1 MIVQQP
7 TTAELVLDRAY
18 DVSPRVAIRPES
30 FGALL
35 YHFGTRRLSFLKDPL
50 LLATVRALADAPT
63 ARAACE
69 NAGVTEAQLPS
80 YAKALQT
87 LVTTD
92 MLQERP

>member
-1 MIVQQP
+1 MPV
-7 TTAELVLDRAY
+7 TADPVLDRAY
-18 DVSPRVAIRPES
+18 DVCPRVAIRPES

-69 NAGVTEAQLPS
+69 SAGVTEAQLPA
-80 YAKALQT
+80 YARALNT
-87 LVTTD
+87 LITTD
-92 MLQERP
+92 MLRERP